1 VTEPARPDGVAT
13 PEPGGP
19 QDAPSAEPSGPD
31 DVASAEPGAA
41 GNEDEDEAGSEDE
54 DEARRRF
61 EEDLEIREEVA
72 PAGTGPLPPGA
83 THERDEEGDREVRR
97 RRFTIG

>member
-1 VTEPARPDGVAT
+1 VTEPGRPDGAAS

-19 QDAPSAEPSGPD
+19 QDA
-31 DVASAEPGAA
+31 ASAEPGGPDDMASA
-41 GNEDEDEAGSEDE
+41 EPGWDEDEAGNEDE

-83 THERDEEGDREVRR
+83 THERDEEGDGEVRR